1 MDIQKSE
8 KKFSISTNRIESKI
22 FQSNGIFVRKKEFML
37 SRKSSVFQFV
47 NDRHNYFYR
56 IVIFIT
62 TKLSISRYLAI
73 LKSNRLHK
81 TIRNLSRKW
90 MARMCMQMIDFSTVE
105 PPRASSL
112 FLPSSYYY
120 KHILSRTVAS
130 YLTASSM
137 LN

>member
-1 MDIQKSE
+1 MERKNFPS
-8 KKFSISTNRIESKI
+8 FRRIESKI
-22 FQSNGIFVRKKEFML
+22 FQMWMEYSWVKKNSCYLANLSYFNSAAIIIFTAQLF
-37 SRKSSVFQFV
+37 
-47 NDRHNYFYR
+47 
-56 IVIFIT
+56 FIT

-73 LKSNRLHK
+73 LKSNRLRK

-105 PPRASSL
+105 PPRATSL

>member
-1 MDIQKSE
+1 MNIQKSE
-8 KKFSISTNRIESKI
+8 KKNFHLVESKI
-22 FQSNGIFVRKKEFML
+22 FQSNGIFVREKEFNVI
-37 SRKSSVFQFV
+37 SQIFHISIR
-47 NDRHNYFYR
+47 NRRHNYFYR
-56 IVIFIT
+56 IVIFTT

-73 LKSNRLHK
+73 LKSNRLRK

-105 PPRASSL
+105 PPRATSL

-120 KHILSRTVAS
+120 KHILSRAVAS
-130 YLTASSM
+130 YLTISSM